1 MPSAG
6 SDGGHCADKTIADN
20 FARCE
25 SGAQGKARKKRESSL
40 NQLKRADGVRPMFSR
55 QSRQQLPRGVY
66 DRILETNWMDVA
78 MHKLALELS
87 DGLIEREEQ
96 KAPLPVR

>member
-1 MPSAG
+1 
-6 SDGGHCADKTIADN
+6 
-20 FARCE
+20 
-25 SGAQGKARKKRESSL
+25 
-40 NQLKRADGVRPMFSR
+40 MFSR

-87 DGLIEREEQ
+87 DELIKREEQ
-96 KAPLPVR
+96 KAPLPVRQPSPPTLSYASARLRRQIHRHAPHALILHDHDY